1 MPDLLLPTT
10 LVVRSFYILWVFD
23 RFPVIGSKGNCM
35 RCLVVGG
42 TGFLGGAIVDAL
54 VEGGHLV
61 SILSRGITKASSIPG
76 VEVIQADRYEDLTPL
91 ENKPFDWVFDTCA
104 FTPEAVERL
113 LKAIDPAITR
123 YVLISSVSAYGTF
136 IEDGQDETA
145 TVPDAKPSDFETA
158 ASLSSEDRASAF
170 AYGASYGPLKRACE
184 RKADEMLGERATS
197 LRVGL
202 LVGAGDYS
210 DRLTWWV
217 RRLDQAHDVRQRV
230 PAPAPKDRF
239 VQMIDVK
246 DVAQFAV
253 RCGNEAL
260 TGVWNVTGEPI
271 PMAEVLSQIAE
282 VSNSEAE
289 IVWVEESSIMAADI
303 APWSD
308 IPLMAPSLPE
318 FRCFLSI
325 GTEKAKLAGLT
336 CRPLRET
343 ILPLLSWD
351 RARRHVPLKCG
362 MKTDQETQLL
372 EASPS

>member
-1 MPDLLLPTT
+1 
-10 LVVRSFYILWVFD
+10 
-23 RFPVIGSKGNCM
+23 M

-54 VEGGHLV
+54 LDGGYSV
-61 SILSRGITKASSIPG
+61 SILSRGITDSTNAAV
-76 VEVIQADRYEDLTPL
+76 VEVIQADRYEDLTML
-91 ENKPFDWVFDTCA
+91 KKQSFDWVFDTCA
-104 FTPEAVERL
+104 YTPEAVERL
-113 LKAIDPAITR
+113 LKAVGHTITR

-136 IEDGQDETA
+136 KEDRQNETA
-145 TVPDAKPSDFETA
+145 TVPDATSLDFEIA
-158 ASLSSEDRASAF
+158 AGLPPKDRASAF

-202 LVGAGDYS
+202 LIGAGDYS

-217 RRLDQAHDVRQRV
+217 RRLDQAREGRERV
-230 PAPAPKDRF
+230 PAPAPKDRL

-253 RCGNEAL
+253 QCGNDAL
-260 TGVWNVTGEPI
+260 SGIWNVTGEPI
-271 PMAEVLSQIAE
+271 PMGEVLSQIAE

-289 IVWVEESSIMAADI
+289 FVWVEESSIVAAGV

-318 FRCFLSI
+318 FRYFLSI

-343 ILPLLSWD
+343 ITPLLKWD
-351 RARRHVPLKCG
+351 RARQDVPLKCG
-362 MKTDQETQLL
+362 MTRDQEAELL
-372 EASPS
+372 KAS